1 MIHFQIWGSKY
12 TVIIIMIIIMTIIMS
27 SFIGQDQIEKIKK
40 KLKICKHKELKPKM
54 DGHERDAKTHAG
66 CLP

>member
-40 KLKICKHKELKPKM
+40 KIENIQ
-54 DGHERDAKTHAG
+54 T
-66 CLP
+66 

>member
-27 SFIGQDQIEKIKK
+27 SFIGQDQIEKKK
-40 KLKICKHKELKPKM
+40 KLKIYKHKELKPKM

>member
-27 SFIGQDQIEKIKK
+27 SFIGQDQIEKIKE
-40 KLKICKHKELKPKM
+40 KLKIYKHKELKLKM
-54 DGHERDAKTHAG
+54 DGYERDAKTHAG